1 VSASLFPSKAAR
13 LNASMESISPGDLF
27 TQVEIRSIVN
37 GYVMAK
43 QMLNPKDQAYVNVTE
58 DPILLDALSDLKAG
72 ERKQLQEIGFL
83 RRNEVADRIIK
94 NMQPWYE
101 VAGEGKDP
109 VVKCVW
115 WLIFLPCLLTLP
127 SGRAS

>member
-1 VSASLFPSKAAR
+1 MSA
-13 LNASMESISPGDLF
+13 NASHPDGAAERVTGSFSPGDLF

-37 GYVMAK
+37 EYVTAK
-43 QMLNPKDQAYVNVTE
+43 QILNPKDQAYVNVTE
-58 DPILLDALSDLKAG
+58 DSSLFDALSDTRAS

-101 VAGEGKDP
+101 ITGDGKDP
-109 VVKCVW
+109 VVK
-115 WLIFLPCLLTLP
+115 
-127 SGRAS
+127 